1 MELIL
6 SSDEKTHLV
15 SIKKTLLFR
24 NKSFVF
30 WKKLSFPETKFSF
43 LETKFS
49 FPETKFRFLKQNF
62 CFKKRNF
69 RFKKQ
74 YFVSWSKTFVLWFEF
89 PNPSCCCTLTVGD
102 FYIFSIWHV
111 IVRYISMFLMD
122 CDVETSNEQKLCG
135 MLFSCRRSTLRLHS
149 SAWYSFVF

>member
-15 SIKKTLLFR
+15 SIKKTLLFW

-30 WKKLSFPETKFSF
+30 WKKLSFPKTKFSF

-62 CFKKRNF
+62 CFKKQTF

-74 YFVSWSKTFVLWFEF
+74 YFVSWSKTVVLWFEF
-89 PNPSCCCTLTVGD
+89 PNPSCCCTLRWFLYFFYLTCHRQIYLNVFDGLQRRD
-102 FYIFSIWHV
+102 FEWTKV
-111 IVRYISMFLMD
+111 VWN
-122 CDVETSNEQKLCG
+122 V
-135 MLFSCRRSTLRLHS
+135 
-149 SAWYSFVF
+149 V

>member
-49 FPETKFRFLKQNF
+49 FPETKFRFLETKFLFQETKFSFQETVFRFMKQDF
-62 CFKKRNF
+62 CFMVWISKSKLLLHTYCRWF
-69 RFKKQ
+69 L
-74 YFVSWSKTFVLWFEF
+74 YFFYLTCHRQIYLNVFDGLQRRDFEWTKVVW
-89 PNPSCCCTLTVGD
+89 NV
-102 FYIFSIWHV
+102 V
-111 IVRYISMFLMD
+111 
-122 CDVETSNEQKLCG
+122 
-135 MLFSCRRSTLRLHS
+135 
-149 SAWYSFVF
+149 